1 MLLLEDRKE
10 GWCFRVKNRKTGIW
24 RSSPKFHYFKNGV
37 SLCGK
42 YENNKDSF
50 LPSSA
55 LFDYECCKECL
66 KHLRKEI
73 KNE

>member
-10 GWCFRVKNRKTGIW
+10 GWDFRVKNRKTGIW

-42 YENNKDSF
+42 YENDKNNF

-55 LFDYECCKECL
+55 LSDYECCKECL
-66 KHLRKEI
+66 GRLKGGK
-73 KNE
+73 K